1 MSNKQFP
8 SCFPSDF
15 EEKILP
21 PNLLPLEIVVFR
33 VCTTGTICKDSFLST
48 FEATLSGKRREPPN
62 WEEQLSDPG
71 VYSVSCNDSE
81 KDALNVLKCL
91 TRYYPAPFVM
101 KGIASSELGPMQR
114 TSERNPQYR
123 QKSHIDWW
131 LYVDSDPSPGFEMVP
146 TPQNEQE
153 KQPAPV

>member
-1 MSNKQFP
+1 MPDKQFP

-21 PNLLPLEIVVFR
+21 PNLLPLKIVVFR
-33 VCTTGTICKDSFLST
+33 VCTTDTICKDSFLST

-62 WEEQLSDPG
+62 WKEQLRDPG

-91 TRYYPAPFVM
+91 TRYYPDPFIM
-101 KGIASSELGPMQR
+101 KGTASSELGPMQY
-114 TSERNPQYR
+114 TVERDPQYKF
-123 QKSHIDWW
+123 KSHIDWW
-131 LYVDSDPSPGFEMVP
+131 LYADSDPSPGFEMVP
-146 TPQNEQE
+146 IPQNEQE
-153 KQPAPV
+153 KQPVPV